1 MTPYCVI
8 NIKKSTSKLTQDLD
22 IDGNG
27 QDVED
32 DDDEKE
38 VVDEEDITRDAMIK
52 KVRYFDSLS
61 YSVTNSSSPA
71 FPVT

>member
-8 NIKKSTSKLTQDLD
+8 NIKKSTSKLTQGLD
-22 IDGNG
+22 IDGDG

-32 DDDEKE
+32 DEEKE
-38 VVDEEDITRDAMIK
+38 DGDEEDITRDAMIK

-61 YSVTNSSSPA
+61 YSVTNSSSSA